1 MRLILIEGV
10 PGSGKSTLAEI
21 LCEKALSAGLSA
33 SWYPEESRI
42 HPVHPHKGR
51 DSKNLAEYFLRQ
63 WGNFIST
70 NASRD
75 HLFILEGS
83 LFQSTI
89 RFMIEADSESMIPE
103 YFTQCQRL
111 LANTSSELVYLR
123 PPNIRSHIDW
133 TSTTRG
139 AEWTGKVAKYLE
151 GTPFCKKR
159 GWSRESC
166 MSEFWSYYADRCDLL
181 VKTATISSQKIT
193 SGTGHFESQLVS
205 ALAYTNLDQEPNK
218 AFNHGLA

>member
-33 SWYPEESRI
+33 SWYLEESRNHPI
-42 HPVHPHKGR
+42 HPHNGR

-63 WGNFIST
+63 WTNFILA

-103 YFTQCQRL
+103 YFTQCQCL
-111 LANTSSELVYLR
+111 LANIPSELVYLR

-133 TSTTRG
+133 TSATRG

-151 GTPFCKKR
+151 GTPFCKKQ

-166 MSEFWSYYADRCDLL
+166 MSEFWSYYADRCDFL
-181 VKTATISSQKIT
+181 VNTATISSQIIT
-193 SGTGHFESQLVS
+193 SGTDHFESQLVS
-205 ALAYTNLDQEPNK
+205 ALAYTNLDQ
-218 AFNHGLA
+218 GLNNTLKQWTN